1 MASSG
6 RMLHRAALLLFSFLL
21 AAPAAPQE
29 VARYVGSVRFAV
41 DTTLGFPG
49 GVLVA
54 RLQSRRGLGA
64 AYAILDGRRSPF
76 YSSPRGLRALVPVP
90 LSSASGRTTLG
101 FELAGRTGRQRIPL
115 DFTLAPRAYPPR
127 IVTIPEGQRGL
138 LVQSSVVRDGREL
151 LSLVRSE
158 SRKPAPGPLKAP
170 VTVVEGAGFGGVQTW
185 IGGWPVEPLFDA
197 THGDEHRG
205 VDYEVA
211 PGTAVL
217 APGGGTVL
225 FAGPMALGGQ
235 SLVIDH
241 GQGVVSVLL
250 HLSRI
255 DVLAGE
261 AVEAR
266 AIVGLSGQT
275 GLAPAPLVHWR
286 VYVHGIAVDPRL
298 LDRSLD

>member
-1 MASSG
+1 
-6 RMLHRAALLLFSFLL
+6 MLHRAALLLSTFLL

-49 GVLVA
+49 GVLIA
-54 RLQSRRGLGA
+54 RLQSRRGLGT
-64 AYAILDGRRSPF
+64 AYAILDGRRAPF

-90 LSSASGRTTLG
+90 LTAASGRTTLG
-101 FELAGRTGRQRIPL
+101 FELAGRKGRQRIPL
-115 DFTLAPRAYPPR
+115 DFTLGARTYPPR
-127 IVTIPEGQRGL
+127 IVTIPEDKRGL
-138 LVQSSVVRDGREL
+138 LVQANVVRDGREL

-158 SRKPAPGPLKAP
+158 SRKPVPGPLKP
-170 VTVVEGAGFGGVQTW
+170 PLTVVDGTGFGGVQTW
-185 IGGWPVEPLFDA
+185 VGGSPVESLFDA
-197 THGDEHRG
+197 TYGDEHRG

-225 FAGPMALGGQ
+225 FAGPMALGGL

-241 GQGVVSVLL
+241 GQGVVSALL

-255 DVLAGE
+255 DVALGQT
-261 AVEAR
+261 VEPR

-275 GLAPAPLVHWR
+275 GLAPTPLVHWR